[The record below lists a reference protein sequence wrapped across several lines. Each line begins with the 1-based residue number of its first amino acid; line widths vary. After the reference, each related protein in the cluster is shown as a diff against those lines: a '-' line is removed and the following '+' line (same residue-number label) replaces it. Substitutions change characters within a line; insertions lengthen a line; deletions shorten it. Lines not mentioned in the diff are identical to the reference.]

1 MFILVAPK
9 PKLDERI
16 ASEERTRLSEG
27 VDEDD
32 LDAEAMAVKT
42 MLLANF
48 DCDFIEINCVADFA
62 FVVLK
67 APDPLIPRGPEAL
80 ETKPLSIVVAV
91 RLLFQSLSSDAV
103 MDVFWFCTF
112 DELSLTGI
120 LKPNSKR
127 ESATG

>member
-1 MFILVAPK
+1 MFFLVAPK

-16 ASEERTRLSEG
+16 SSEDRTRLSEG

-67 APDPLIPRGPEAL
+67 APDPLIPSGPEAL

-91 RLLFQSLSSDAV
+91 LLLFQSLSSDAV
-103 MDVFWFCTF
+103 IDVFWF
-112 DELSLTGI
+112 
-120 LKPNSKR
+120 
-127 ESATG
+127 